1 MLRVAAGILILLL
14 AACSSLVPPA
24 APTLSP
30 LEIQGEAVFDS
41 YCSRCHSTNVDTV
54 VVGPSLAG
62 IATRSGKRMKDM
74 DSEMY
79 IRNSILNPN
88 GYTVEGYPE
97 GTMPSTLK
105 DELAEEE
112 LEAVIVYLLTLK

>member
-1 MLRVAAGILILLL
+1 
-14 AACSSLVPPA
+14 
-24 APTLSP
+24 
-30 LEIQGEAVFDS
+30 
-41 YCSRCHSTNVDTV
+41 
-54 VVGPSLAG
+54 VGPSLAG
-62 IATRSGKRMKDM
+62 IATRGAKRMKDM

-105 DELAEEE
+105 DELAKEE
-112 LEAVIVYLLTLK
+112 LEAVIAYLLTLK

>member
-1 MLRVAAGILILLL
+1 MVRSAAGCLIIFL
-14 AACSSLVPPA
+14 AACSTLLPPP

-30 LEIQGEAVFDS
+30 LEIRGQRVFDS

-62 IATRSGKRMKDM
+62 IATRGKQRMQDM
-74 DSEMY
+74 DAEMY
-79 IRNSILNPN
+79 IRDSILDPS

-97 GTMPSTLK
+97 GAMPSSLK
-105 DELAEEE
+105 DEMDEED
-112 LEAVIVYLLTLK
+112 LEAVIAYLLTLE